1 VYTQCSKCETVFKLS
16 AETLRAAGGQVR
28 CGNCGEVFN
37 ALARLAEDSS
47 AFETGESP
55 LDLEARADS
64 ILETIVEP
72 QVARAA
78 AKDYEDFAPPGVE
91 IAQLEILDWS
101 EEDQARH
108 QNAGARGVGA
118 GDLGAQDTE
127 ARSIDVEDASED
139 GADRSMEFTLPPGEL
154 DRIFVESKKPAG
166 QSVPQPAPQPA
177 AQSVPQPPPRPAAQ
191 SIPQPAPRPAAQS
204 IPQPA
209 PQPAAQSVPQPAPR
223 PVPQSMPQ
231 PGRQPVPPAV
241 PEHALP
247 PPAGQLAP
255 PSAQDSADEL
265 PPHPESAV
273 ANAAPVR
280 NRISGLEV
288 PEHVRRDML
297 EGFEQHLQPAGV
309 VRSGGRRGAL
319 RRPLTWW
326 LGAAIVSTL
335 LLITQIIQQNREW
348 FIAHAHGPLGAG
360 VRAMY
365 GALGAPLPA
374 PANLSAYQLRQ
385 WGATGDPD
393 ANGTLRLRASILNAA
408 AQLQPYPLLR
418 VTLADR
424 FGKGIGR
431 RDFEPGEYLG
441 KPIARLLA
449 PGERVDATLEILD
462 PGKNAEGFEID
473 VCLRGSDQRIA
484 CQGDAA
490 PQAKR

>member
-16 AETLRAAGGQVR
+16 AEVLRAAGGQVR

-72 QVARAA
+72 HADFAV
-78 AKDYEDFAPPGVE
+78 AKDDEDFAPPGVE
-91 IAQLEILDWS
+91 VAQLEVLDWT

-108 QNAGARGVGA
+108 QNADARSVGAR
-118 GDLGAQDTE
+118 DSGAQDTK
-127 ARSIDVEDASED
+127 AHDIDAQDASED
-139 GADRSMEFTLPPGEL
+139 SADRSMEFTLPPGEL
-154 DRIFVESKKPAG
+154 DRIFVESKKPAPQSVPQSAPQPVPQSTP
-166 QSVPQPAPQPA
+166 QSVPQPTPQ
-177 AQSVPQPPPRPAAQ
+177 
-191 SIPQPAPRPAAQS
+191 
-204 IPQPA
+204 
-209 PQPAAQSVPQPAPR
+209 
-223 PVPQSMPQ
+223 PVPQSTSQPVPQ
-231 PGRQPVPPAV
+231 SAPQPVPPTV
-241 PEHALP
+241 PEHAVPPTVREP
-247 PPAGQLAP
+247 PPEP
-255 PSAQDSADEL
+255 DSDGEL

-273 ANAAPVR
+273 ANAALPVR
-280 NRISGLEV
+280 NRVNGLEV

-297 EGFEQHLQPAGV
+297 EGFEQHLQPASV
-309 VRSGGRRGAL
+309 VRNGDRRGAL
-319 RRPLTWW
+319 RRPLIWW
-326 LGAAIVSTL
+326 LGAAIASTL
-335 LLITQIIQQNREW
+335 LLIAQIIQQNREW
-348 FIAHAHGPLGAG
+348 FVAHAHGPLGAG
-360 VRAMY
+360 VRALY

-431 RDFEPGEYLG
+431 RDFEPTEYLG
-441 KPIARLLA
+441 KPTARLLA

-473 VCLRGSDQRIA
+473 VCLRGVDKRIA

-490 PQAKR
+490 PQPKR